1 MRASRPLAALAA
13 ACLLLAPCV
22 STPAWADNPMGYR
35 LLTEDEAAKLPRH
48 GGSLGMDVDRA
59 QRVTDSGMTFDL
71 MRVKQVRRGSPAAQ
85 AGLAPGDTIISVDG
99 QVFPTIAAFAAY
111 VGSTSPGSRIDVDY
125 IPAGGGPQQAQ
136 RVAVTVGGSKQA
148 GQPAPR
154 QDETPSKSGLS
165 TGQKLAIGAA
175 AAAVIGCYWTGCLS
189 RGQSTG
195 APAR

>member
-1 MRASRPLAALAA
+1 MRASRPLAAFTA
-13 ACLLLAPCV
+13 ACLLLAPYL

-35 LLTEDEAAKLPRH
+35 LLTEDEAAKLPRR

-85 AGLAPGDTIISVDG
+85 AGFAPGDTIISVDG

-111 VGSTSPGSRIDVDY
+111 VGSTTPGSRIDVDY
-125 IPAGGGPQQAQ
+125 VPKGGSPQEAQ
-136 RVAVTVGGSKQA
+136 RVAVTVGGKQTA
-148 GQPAPR
+148 QAAPR
-154 QDETPSKSGLS
+154 QDQAPSKSGLS

-189 RGQSTG
+189 RGQ
-195 APAR
+195 AAKP